1 MKRLSRENEINLL
14 ILTIAGAVAVALANG
29 ANDNGK
35 GVATLI
41 GTRVLG
47 RRTAMWLGHAA
58 TFAGAILSIVV
69 ARGLL
74 RAFQGYGLLPNEAA
88 GQAGVLAVVA
98 MAAAATVALA
108 TVFRIPISTTHAL
121 TGALVGTGL
130 GAFGEISWSGLLAKF
145 VIPLLFSPVAAA
157 VLAGFGYLVLRRLRS
172 AMNIHE
178 DTCLCIGEGEV
189 ELAPAGEPCP
199 VHGLAQQS
207 VAGGVAS
214 PAAGGGVI
222 GFHVGTSDE
231 CATGV
236 SKRYFG
242 VSAPALLD
250 GVHIASAGLISAA
263 RSMNDTPKLAALAVG
278 VAAWATATPTIAAVA
293 VCMFLGGWW
302 AARRVTHTM
311 SEKITIMNA
320 GSGATANVV
329 AAGLVFAATM
339 VALPVS
345 TTHVTCGALF
355 GIGVAQGSPRW
366 RAIGGILLAWVVTL
380 PLAAFLAVILA
391 RIVL

>member
-1 MKRLSRENEINLL
+1 M
-14 ILTIAGAVAVALANG
+14 
-29 ANDNGK
+29 
-35 GVATLI
+35 
-41 GTRVLG
+41 
-47 RRTAMWLGHAA
+47 
-58 TFAGAILSIVV
+58 
-69 ARGLL
+69 
-74 RAFQGYGLLPNEAA
+74 
-88 GQAGVLAVVA
+88 
-98 MAAAATVALA
+98 
-108 TVFRIPISTTHAL
+108 
-121 TGALVGTGL
+121 
-130 GAFGEISWSGLLAKF
+130 
-145 VIPLLFSPVAAA
+145 
-157 VLAGFGYLVLRRLRS
+157 
-172 AMNIHE
+172 
-178 DTCLCIGEGEV
+178 
-189 ELAPAGEPCP
+189 
-199 VHGLAQQS
+199 
-207 VAGGVAS
+207 
-214 PAAGGGVI
+214 
-222 GFHVGTSDE
+222 
-231 CATGV
+231 
-236 SKRYFG
+236 
-242 VSAPALLD
+242 LD
-250 GVHIASAGLISAA
+250 GVHIVSAGLISAA
-263 RSMNDTPKLAALAVG
+263 RGMNDTPKLAALAVG

>member
-1 MKRLSRENEINLL
+1 M
-14 ILTIAGAVAVALANG
+14 
-29 ANDNGK
+29 
-35 GVATLI
+35 
-41 GTRVLG
+41 
-47 RRTAMWLGHAA
+47 
-58 TFAGAILSIVV
+58 
-69 ARGLL
+69 
-74 RAFQGYGLLPNEAA
+74 
-88 GQAGVLAVVA
+88 
-98 MAAAATVALA
+98 
-108 TVFRIPISTTHAL
+108 
-121 TGALVGTGL
+121 
-130 GAFGEISWSGLLAKF
+130 
-145 VIPLLFSPVAAA
+145 
-157 VLAGFGYLVLRRLRS
+157 
-172 AMNIHE
+172 
-178 DTCLCIGEGEV
+178 
-189 ELAPAGEPCP
+189 
-199 VHGLAQQS
+199 HGLAQQS
-207 VAGGVAS
+207 V
-214 PAAGGGVI
+214 AGGGVI

-263 RSMNDTPKLAALAVG
+263 RGMNDTPKLAALAVG